1 MGLLQLIHNCISAHI
16 SVGYSLDYLRRKI
29 YIMNFKQLVKPLL
42 GIVLIIVIATIGV
55 KLLTRSDTLADYA
68 QDNPDIAY
76 ATPEPIPAKQ
86 EETVIPVVI
95 EEPLPSPTPIPSPTP
110 VPSPT
115 PAPED
120 TEKSFYYEELSD
132 EIKAKI
138 TGVSYPSDDS
148 DIKISYDDLRY
159 VSVKYYDFYD
169 NVQTGEIICNKL
181 IAQDIVDIFYELYL
195 NGYQIDKIKLID
207 EYGGDDTLSM
217 ADNNT
222 SSFNY
227 RVVDNTSS
235 LSKHALGLAIDINPF
250 YNPYLVFGGNP
261 DGTDYISPKGSESFV
276 NRDLDF
282 EHKIDKDDLCY
293 KLFKAHGFTWG
304 GDWKSCKDW
313 QHFQKTF

>member
-1 MGLLQLIHNCISAHI
+1 
-16 SVGYSLDYLRRKI
+16 
-29 YIMNFKQLVKPLL
+29 MNFKQLIKPLL
-42 GIVLIIVIATIGV
+42 GIALIIIIATVGIKV
-55 KLLTRSDTLADYA
+55 LTRNDTLADYA
-68 QDNPDIAY
+68 KENPELAY
-76 ATPEPIPAKQ
+76 ATPEPIPVEPSNDQ
-86 EETVIPVVI
+86 NIVTPVI
-95 EEPLPSPTPIPSPTP
+95 EA
-110 VPSPT
+110 VPEVEST
-115 PAPED
+115 PAPTPED
-120 TEKSFYYEELSD
+120 TTSDVTDEGDLTIDNSETESTDDTTAEAENMNAESFYFTELSD
-132 EIKAKI
+132 EIKARI
-138 TGVSYPSDDS
+138 TGISYPADDK
-148 DIKISYDDLRY
+148 DIAITYDDLRY
-159 VSVKYYDFYD
+159 VKVKYYDFYD
-169 NVQTGEIICNKL
+169 EVQDGEIICNKL

-195 NGYQIDKIKLID
+195 NGYQIEKIKLID

-217 ADNNT
+217 EDNNT

-227 RVVDNTSS
+227 RVVENTTS

-282 EHKIDKDDLCY
+282 DHKIDKNDLCY

>member
-1 MGLLQLIHNCISAHI
+1 
-16 SVGYSLDYLRRKI
+16 
-29 YIMNFKQLVKPLL
+29 MNFKQLIKPLL
-42 GIVLIIVIATIGV
+42 GIALIIIIATVGIKV
-55 KLLTRSDTLADYA
+55 LTRNDTLADYA
-68 QDNPDIAY
+68 KENPELAY
-76 ATPEPIPAKQ
+76 ATPEPIPVEPSNDQ
-86 EETVIPVVI
+86 NIVTPVI
-95 EEPLPSPTPIPSPTP
+95 EA
-110 VPSPT
+110 VPEVEST
-115 PAPED
+115 PAPTPED
-120 TEKSFYYEELSD
+120 TASDVTDEGDLTIDNSETESFYFTELSD
-132 EIKAKI
+132 EIKARI
-138 TGVSYPSDDS
+138 TGISYPADDK
-148 DIKISYDDLRY
+148 DIAITYDDLRY
-159 VSVKYYDFYD
+159 VKVKYYDFYD
-169 NVQTGEIICNKL
+169 EVQDGEIICNKL

-195 NGYQIDKIKLID
+195 NGYQIEKIKLID

-217 ADNNT
+217 EDNNT

-227 RVVDNTSS
+227 RVVENTTS

-282 EHKIDKDDLCY
+282 DHKIDKNDLCY

>member
-1 MGLLQLIHNCISAHI
+1 
-16 SVGYSLDYLRRKI
+16 
-29 YIMNFKQLVKPLL
+29 MNFKQLIKPLL
-42 GIVLIIVIATIGV
+42 GIALIIIIATVGIKV
-55 KLLTRSDTLADYA
+55 LTRNDTLADYA
-68 QDNPDIAY
+68 KENPELAY
-76 ATPEPIPAKQ
+76 ATPEPIP
-86 EETVIPVVI
+86 V
-95 EEPLPSPTPIPSPTP
+95 EPSNDQNIVTP
-110 VPSPT
+110 VIDEVPEAEST
-115 PAPED
+115 PAPTPED
-120 TEKSFYYEELSD
+120 TTSDVTDEGDLTIDNSETESTDDTTAGAENMNAESFYFTELSD

-138 TGVSYPSDDS
+138 TGISYPADDK
-148 DIKISYDDLRY
+148 DIAITYDDLRY
-159 VSVKYYDFYD
+159 VKVKYYDFYD
-169 NVQTGEIICNKL
+169 EVQDGEIICNKL

-195 NGYQIDKIKLID
+195 NGYQIEKIKLID

-217 ADNNT
+217 EDNNT

-227 RVVDNTSS
+227 RVVENTTS

-282 EHKIDKDDLCY
+282 DHKIDKNDLCY

>member
-1 MGLLQLIHNCISAHI
+1 
-16 SVGYSLDYLRRKI
+16 
-29 YIMNFKQLVKPLL
+29 MNFKQLIKPLL
-42 GIVLIIVIATIGV
+42 GILLIIVIATVGIKV
-55 KLLTRSDTLADYA
+55 LTRNDTLADYA
-68 QDNPDIAY
+68 KENPELAY
-76 ATPEPIPAKQ
+76 ATPEPIP
-86 EETVIPVVI
+86 EEPSNDKNIVTPVI
-95 EEPLPSPTPIPSPTP
+95 EEVATPKVAPTPEVLNDNTTNESNPDNDN
-110 VPSPT
+110 
-115 PAPED
+115 PED
-120 TEKSFYYEELSD
+120 TSASADMTDEDEIMNDKSFYFTELND
-132 EIKAKI
+132 EIKARI
-138 TGVSYPSDDS
+138 TGISYPADNKDLAVT
-148 DIKISYDDLRY
+148 YDDLRY
-159 VSVKYYDFYD
+159 VKVKYYDFYD
-169 NVQTGEIICNKL
+169 EVQDGEIICNKL

-195 NGYQIDKIKLID
+195 NGYQIEKIKLID

-227 RVVDNTSS
+227 RVVENTTS

-282 EHKIDKDDLCY
+282 DHKIDKDDLCY

>member
-1 MGLLQLIHNCISAHI
+1 
-16 SVGYSLDYLRRKI
+16 
-29 YIMNFKQLVKPLL
+29 MNFKQLIKPLL
-42 GIVLIIVIATIGV
+42 GIALIIIIATVGIKV
-55 KLLTRSDTLADYA
+55 LTRNDTLADYA
-68 QDNPDIAY
+68 KENPELAY
-76 ATPEPIPAKQ
+76 ATPEPIPVEPSNDQ
-86 EETVIPVVI
+86 NIVTPVI
-95 EEPLPSPTPIPSPTP
+95 EAVLEVES
-110 VPSPT
+110 T
-115 PAPED
+115 PAPTPED
-120 TEKSFYYEELSD
+120 TTSDVTDEGDLTIDNSETKSTDDTTAGAENMNAESFYFTELSD
-132 EIKAKI
+132 EIKARI
-138 TGVSYPSDDS
+138 TGISYPADDK
-148 DIKISYDDLRY
+148 DIAITYDDLRY
-159 VSVKYYDFYD
+159 VKVKYYDFYD
-169 NVQTGEIICNKL
+169 EVQDGEIICNKL

-195 NGYQIDKIKLID
+195 NGYQIEKIKLID

-217 ADNNT
+217 EDNNT

-227 RVVDNTSS
+227 RVVENTTS

-282 EHKIDKDDLCY
+282 DHKIDKNDLCY

>member
-1 MGLLQLIHNCISAHI
+1 
-16 SVGYSLDYLRRKI
+16 
-29 YIMNFKQLVKPLL
+29 MNFKQLIKPLL
-42 GIVLIIVIATIGV
+42 GIALIIIIATVGIKV
-55 KLLTRSDTLADYA
+55 LTRNDTLADYA
-68 QDNPDIAY
+68 KENPELAY
-76 ATPEPIPAKQ
+76 ATPEPIPVEPSNDQ
-86 EETVIPVVI
+86 NIVTPVI
-95 EEPLPSPTPIPSPTP
+95 EA
-110 VPSPT
+110 VPEVEST
-115 PAPED
+115 PAPTPED
-120 TEKSFYYEELSD
+120 TTSDVTDEGDLTIDNSETESTDDTTAGAENMNAESFYFTELSD
-132 EIKAKI
+132 EIKARI
-138 TGVSYPSDDS
+138 TGISYPADDK
-148 DIKISYDDLRY
+148 DIAITYDDLRY
-159 VSVKYYDFYD
+159 VKVKYYDFYD
-169 NVQTGEIICNKL
+169 EVQDGEIICNKL

-195 NGYQIDKIKLID
+195 NGYQIEKIKLID

-217 ADNNT
+217 EDNNT

-227 RVVDNTSS
+227 RVVDNTTS

-282 EHKIDKDDLCY
+282 DHKIDKNDLCY

>member
-1 MGLLQLIHNCISAHI
+1 
-16 SVGYSLDYLRRKI
+16 
-29 YIMNFKQLVKPLL
+29 MNFKQLIKPLL
-42 GIVLIIVIATIGV
+42 GIALIIIIATVGIKV
-55 KLLTRSDTLADYA
+55 LTRNDTLADYA
-68 QDNPDIAY
+68 KENPELAY
-76 ATPEPIPAKQ
+76 ATPEPIPVEPSNDQ
-86 EETVIPVVI
+86 NIVTPVI
-95 EEPLPSPTPIPSPTP
+95 EAVPEVESIPAPT
-110 VPSPT
+110 
-115 PAPED
+115 PED
-120 TEKSFYYEELSD
+120 TTSDVTDEGDLTIDNSETESTDDTTAGAENMNAESFYFTELSD
-132 EIKAKI
+132 EIKARI
-138 TGVSYPSDDS
+138 TGISYPADDK
-148 DIKISYDDLRY
+148 DIAITYDDLRY
-159 VSVKYYDFYD
+159 VKVKYYDFYD
-169 NVQTGEIICNKL
+169 EVQDGEIICNKL

-195 NGYQIDKIKLID
+195 NGYQIEKIKLID

-217 ADNNT
+217 EDNNT

-227 RVVDNTSS
+227 RVVENTTS

-282 EHKIDKDDLCY
+282 DHKIDKNDLCY

>member
-1 MGLLQLIHNCISAHI
+1 
-16 SVGYSLDYLRRKI
+16 
-29 YIMNFKQLVKPLL
+29 MNFKQLIKPLL
-42 GIVLIIVIATIGV
+42 GIALIIIIATVGIKV
-55 KLLTRSDTLADYA
+55 LTRNDTLADYA
-68 QDNPDIAY
+68 KENPELAY
-76 ATPEPIPAKQ
+76 ATPEPIPVEPSNDQ
-86 EETVIPVVI
+86 NIVTPVI
-95 EEPLPSPTPIPSPTP
+95 EA
-110 VPSPT
+110 VPKVEST
-115 PAPED
+115 PAPTPEYTTSDVTDEGDLTIDNSETESTDD
-120 TEKSFYYEELSD
+120 TTAGAENMNAESFYFTELSD
-132 EIKAKI
+132 EIKARI
-138 TGVSYPSDDS
+138 TGISYPADDK
-148 DIKISYDDLRY
+148 DIAITYDDLRY
-159 VSVKYYDFYD
+159 VKVKYYDFYD
-169 NVQTGEIICNKL
+169 EVQDGEIICNKL

-195 NGYQIDKIKLID
+195 NGYQIEKIKLID

-217 ADNNT
+217 EDNNT

-227 RVVDNTSS
+227 RVVENTTS

-282 EHKIDKDDLCY
+282 DHKIDKNDLCY

>member
-1 MGLLQLIHNCISAHI
+1 
-16 SVGYSLDYLRRKI
+16 
-29 YIMNFKQLVKPLL
+29 MNFKQLIKPLL
-42 GIVLIIVIATIGV
+42 GIALIIIIATVGIKV
-55 KLLTRSDTLADYA
+55 LTRNDTLADYA
-68 QDNPDIAY
+68 KENPELAY
-76 ATPEPIPAKQ
+76 ATPEPIPVEPSNDQ
-86 EETVIPVVI
+86 NIVTPVI
-95 EEPLPSPTPIPSPTP
+95 EA
-110 VPSPT
+110 VPEVEST
-115 PAPED
+115 PAPTPED
-120 TEKSFYYEELSD
+120 TTSDVTNEGDLTIDNSETESTDDTTAGAENMNAESFYFTELSD
-132 EIKAKI
+132 EIKARI
-138 TGVSYPSDDS
+138 TGISYPADDK
-148 DIKISYDDLRY
+148 DIAITYDDLRY
-159 VSVKYYDFYD
+159 VKVKYYDFYD
-169 NVQTGEIICNKL
+169 EVQDGEIICNKL

-195 NGYQIDKIKLID
+195 NGYQIEKIKLID

-217 ADNNT
+217 EDNNT

-227 RVVDNTSS
+227 RVVENTTS

-282 EHKIDKDDLCY
+282 DHKIDKNDLCY

>member
-1 MGLLQLIHNCISAHI
+1 
-16 SVGYSLDYLRRKI
+16 
-29 YIMNFKQLVKPLL
+29 MNFKQLIKPLL
-42 GIVLIIVIATIGV
+42 GIALIIIIATVGIKV
-55 KLLTRSDTLADYA
+55 LTRNDTLADYA
-68 QDNPDIAY
+68 KENPELAY
-76 ATPEPIPAKQ
+76 ATPEPIPVEPSNDQ
-86 EETVIPVVI
+86 NIVTPVI
-95 EEPLPSPTPIPSPTP
+95 EA
-110 VPSPT
+110 VPEVEST
-115 PAPED
+115 PAPTPED
-120 TEKSFYYEELSD
+120 TTSAVTDEGDLTIDNSETESTDDTTAGAENMNAESFYFTELSD
-132 EIKAKI
+132 EIKARI
-138 TGVSYPSDDS
+138 TGISYPADDK
-148 DIKISYDDLRY
+148 DIAITYDDLRY
-159 VSVKYYDFYD
+159 VKVKYYDFYD
-169 NVQTGEIICNKL
+169 EVQDGEIICNKL

-195 NGYQIDKIKLID
+195 NGYQIEKIKLID

-217 ADNNT
+217 EDNNT

-227 RVVDNTSS
+227 RVVENTTS

-282 EHKIDKDDLCY
+282 DHKIDKNDLCY

>member
-1 MGLLQLIHNCISAHI
+1 
-16 SVGYSLDYLRRKI
+16 
-29 YIMNFKQLVKPLL
+29 MNFKQLIKPLL
-42 GIVLIIVIATIGV
+42 GIALIIIIATVGIKV
-55 KLLTRSDTLADYA
+55 LTRNDTLADYA
-68 QDNPDIAY
+68 KENPELAY
-76 ATPEPIPAKQ
+76 ATPEPIPVEPSNDQ
-86 EETVIPVVI
+86 NIVTPVI
-95 EEPLPSPTPIPSPTP
+95 EA
-110 VPSPT
+110 VPEVEST
-115 PAPED
+115 PAPTPED
-120 TEKSFYYEELSD
+120 TTSDVTDEGDLTIDNSETESFYFTELSD
-132 EIKAKI
+132 EIKARI
-138 TGVSYPSDDS
+138 TGISYPADDK
-148 DIKISYDDLRY
+148 DIAITYDDLRY
-159 VSVKYYDFYD
+159 VKVKYYDFYD
-169 NVQTGEIICNKL
+169 EVQDGEIICNKL

-195 NGYQIDKIKLID
+195 NGYQIEKIKLID

-217 ADNNT
+217 EDNNT

-227 RVVDNTSS
+227 RVVENTTS

-282 EHKIDKDDLCY
+282 DHKIDKNDLCY

>member
-1 MGLLQLIHNCISAHI
+1 
-16 SVGYSLDYLRRKI
+16 
-29 YIMNFKQLVKPLL
+29 MNFKQLIKPLL
-42 GIVLIIVIATIGV
+42 GIALIIIIATVGIKV
-55 KLLTRSDTLADYA
+55 LTRNDTLADYA
-68 QDNPDIAY
+68 RENPELAY
-76 ATPEPIPAKQ
+76 ATPEPIPD
-86 EETVIPVVI
+86 EPSNDINIVTPVI
-95 EEPLPSPTPIPSPTP
+95 EA
-110 VPSPT
+110 VPEVEST
-115 PAPED
+115 PAPTPKNTIDDITNED
-120 TEKSFYYEELSD
+120 DSTIDNSEAESTDDTTAGAENMNAESFYFTELSD
-132 EIKAKI
+132 EIKARI
-138 TGVSYPSDDS
+138 TGISYPADDK
-148 DIKISYDDLRY
+148 DIAITYDDLRY
-159 VSVKYYDFYD
+159 VKVKYYDFYD
-169 NVQTGEIICNKL
+169 EVQDGEIICNKL

-195 NGYQIDKIKLID
+195 NGYQIEKIKLID

-217 ADNNT
+217 EDNNT

-227 RVVDNTSS
+227 RVVDNTTS

-282 EHKIDKDDLCY
+282 DHKIDKNDLCY

>member
-1 MGLLQLIHNCISAHI
+1 
-16 SVGYSLDYLRRKI
+16 
-29 YIMNFKQLVKPLL
+29 MNFKQLIKPLL
-42 GIVLIIVIATIGV
+42 GIALIIIIATVGIKV
-55 KLLTRSDTLADYA
+55 LTRNDTLADYA
-68 QDNPDIAY
+68 KENPELAY
-76 ATPEPIPAKQ
+76 ATPEPIPVEPSNDQ
-86 EETVIPVVI
+86 NIVTPVI
-95 EEPLPSPTPIPSPTP
+95 EA
-110 VPSPT
+110 VPEVEST
-115 PAPED
+115 PAPTPED
-120 TEKSFYYEELSD
+120 TTSDVTDEGDLTIDNSETESTDDTTAGTENMNAESFYFTELSD
-132 EIKAKI
+132 EIKARI
-138 TGVSYPSDDS
+138 TGISYPADDK
-148 DIKISYDDLRY
+148 DIAITYDDLRY
-159 VSVKYYDFYD
+159 VKVKYYDFYD
-169 NVQTGEIICNKL
+169 EVQDGEIICNKL

-195 NGYQIDKIKLID
+195 NGYQIEKIKLID

-217 ADNNT
+217 EDNNT

-227 RVVDNTSS
+227 RVVENTTS

-282 EHKIDKDDLCY
+282 DHKIDKNDLCY

>member
-1 MGLLQLIHNCISAHI
+1 
-16 SVGYSLDYLRRKI
+16 
-29 YIMNFKQLVKPLL
+29 MNFKQLIKPLL
-42 GIVLIIVIATIGV
+42 GIALIIIIATVGI
-55 KLLTRSDTLADYA
+55 KILTRNDTLADYA
-68 QDNPDIAY
+68 KENPELAY
-76 ATPEPIPAKQ
+76 ATPEPIPVEPSNDQ
-86 EETVIPVVI
+86 NIVTPVI
-95 EEPLPSPTPIPSPTP
+95 EA
-110 VPSPT
+110 VPEVEST
-115 PAPED
+115 PAPTPED
-120 TEKSFYYEELSD
+120 TTSDVTDEGDLTIDNSETESTDDTTAGAENMNAESFYFTELSD
-132 EIKAKI
+132 EIKARI
-138 TGVSYPSDDS
+138 TGISYPADDK
-148 DIKISYDDLRY
+148 DIAITYDDLRY
-159 VSVKYYDFYD
+159 VKVKYYDFYD
-169 NVQTGEIICNKL
+169 EVQDGEIICNKL

-195 NGYQIDKIKLID
+195 NGYQIEKIKLID

-217 ADNNT
+217 EDNNT

-227 RVVDNTSS
+227 RVVENTTS

-282 EHKIDKDDLCY
+282 DHKIDKNDLCY

>member
-1 MGLLQLIHNCISAHI
+1 
-16 SVGYSLDYLRRKI
+16 
-29 YIMNFKQLVKPLL
+29 MNFKQLIKPLL
-42 GIVLIIVIATIGV
+42 GIALIIIIATVGIKV
-55 KLLTRSDTLADYA
+55 LTRNDTLADYA
-68 QDNPDIAY
+68 KENPGLAY
-76 ATPEPIPAKQ
+76 ATPEPIPVEPSNDQ
-86 EETVIPVVI
+86 NIVTPVI
-95 EEPLPSPTPIPSPTP
+95 EA
-110 VPSPT
+110 VPEVEST
-115 PAPED
+115 PAPTPED
-120 TEKSFYYEELSD
+120 TTSDVTDEGDLTIDNSETESTDDTTAGTENMNAESFYFTELSD
-132 EIKAKI
+132 EIKARI
-138 TGVSYPSDDS
+138 TGISYPADDK
-148 DIKISYDDLRY
+148 DIAITYDDLRY
-159 VSVKYYDFYD
+159 VKVKYYDFYD
-169 NVQTGEIICNKL
+169 EVQDGEIICNKL

-195 NGYQIDKIKLID
+195 NGYQIEKIKLID

-217 ADNNT
+217 EDNNT

-227 RVVDNTSS
+227 RVVENTTS

-282 EHKIDKDDLCY
+282 DHKIDKNDLCY

>member
-1 MGLLQLIHNCISAHI
+1 
-16 SVGYSLDYLRRKI
+16 
-29 YIMNFKQLVKPLL
+29 MNFKQLIKPLL
-42 GIVLIIVIATIGV
+42 GIALIIIIATVGIKV
-55 KLLTRSDTLADYA
+55 LTRNDTLADYA
-68 QDNPDIAY
+68 KENPELAY
-76 ATPEPIPAKQ
+76 ATPEPIPVEPSNDQ
-86 EETVIPVVI
+86 NIVTPVI
-95 EEPLPSPTPIPSPTP
+95 EA
-110 VPSPT
+110 VPEVKST
-115 PAPED
+115 PAPTPED
-120 TEKSFYYEELSD
+120 TTSDVTDEGDLTIDNSETESTDDTTAGAENMNAESFYFTELSD
-132 EIKAKI
+132 EIKARI
-138 TGVSYPSDDS
+138 TGISYPADDK
-148 DIKISYDDLRY
+148 DIAITYDDLRY
-159 VSVKYYDFYD
+159 VKVKYYDFYD
-169 NVQTGEIICNKL
+169 EVQDGEIICNKL

-195 NGYQIDKIKLID
+195 NGYQIEKIKLID

-217 ADNNT
+217 EDNNT

-227 RVVDNTSS
+227 RVVENTTS

-282 EHKIDKDDLCY
+282 DHKIDKNDLCY

>member
-1 MGLLQLIHNCISAHI
+1 
-16 SVGYSLDYLRRKI
+16 
-29 YIMNFKQLVKPLL
+29 MNFKQLIKPLL
-42 GIVLIIVIATIGV
+42 GIALIIIIATVGIKV
-55 KLLTRSDTLADYA
+55 LTRNDTLADYA
-68 QDNPDIAY
+68 KENPELAY
-76 ATPEPIPAKQ
+76 ATPEPIPVEPSNDQ
-86 EETVIPVVI
+86 NIVTPVI
-95 EEPLPSPTPIPSPTP
+95 EA
-110 VPSPT
+110 VPEVEST
-115 PAPED
+115 PAPTPED
-120 TEKSFYYEELSD
+120 TTSDVTDEGDLTIDNSETESTDDTTAGAENMNAESFYFTELSD
-132 EIKAKI
+132 EIKARI
-138 TGVSYPSDDS
+138 TGISYPADDK
-148 DIKISYDDLRY
+148 DIAITYDDLRY
-159 VSVKYYDFYD
+159 VKVKYYDFYD
-169 NVQTGEIICNKL
+169 EVQDGEIICNKL

-195 NGYQIDKIKLID
+195 NGYQIEKIKLID

-217 ADNNT
+217 EDNNT

-227 RVVDNTSS
+227 RVVENTTS

-282 EHKIDKDDLCY
+282 DHKIDKNDLCY